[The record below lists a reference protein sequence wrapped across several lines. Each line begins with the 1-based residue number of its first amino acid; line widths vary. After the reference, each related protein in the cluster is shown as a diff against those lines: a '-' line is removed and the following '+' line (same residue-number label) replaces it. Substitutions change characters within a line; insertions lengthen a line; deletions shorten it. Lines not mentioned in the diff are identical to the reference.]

1 MALTMHRASVPMFKQ
16 TLASL
21 SAVLDKA
28 EAFCQEND
36 PDPAEFIERR
46 LAPDM
51 FTLTQ
56 QVQRATFHSAQAA
69 AKLAG
74 L

>member
-1 MALTMHRASVPMFKQ
+1 MALTMHRASVPLFKQ

-21 SAVLDKA
+21 STILQKA
-28 EAFCQEND
+28 ENFCAGNGLE
-36 PDPAEFIERR
+36 PGEFLGRR

-56 QVQRATFHSAQAA
+56 QVSLLNIR
-69 AKLAG
+69 LR
-74 L
+74 